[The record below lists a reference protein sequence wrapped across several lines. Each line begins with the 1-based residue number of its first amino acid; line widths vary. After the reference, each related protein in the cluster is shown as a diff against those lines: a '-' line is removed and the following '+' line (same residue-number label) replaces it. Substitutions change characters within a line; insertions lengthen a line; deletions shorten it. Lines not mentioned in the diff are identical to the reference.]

1 MEIEKWNDQYLSGE
15 FRLKT
20 EFMSGQ
26 TNRSSVIERCEQ
38 YAKWSIP
45 SVFPDDDYEDNQAL
59 HDDFQSIGALCVT
72 NLVNKVMMT
81 LFQPTRPFFKL
92 ELTNEQVAELAGQWE
107 AADIE
112 VGLSETE
119 RDAMRLFLQK
129 HGRVALTQCILL
141 LVITGNVLLY
151 CPPKE
156 KRMMYYSLKNYAVWR
171 DLEGEVNKII
181 ICQTKRVGSL
191 SDELQSIVVAA
202 QPGIDIE
209 AEVSIYTGILRIGD
223 RYKVWQELEDLCYCH
238 IGAPGDYAKDALPWR
253 ALTWNLAAGNDYGSG
268 KMEEHRGDFG
278 GLSRLSEVSIQYA
291 SVVTDVKHLVN
302 PTGMTDV
309 SDLVDSASGAYVLG
323 REEDIFVHQA
333 QVQSASNFIDEKMDK
348 IERRLGQ
355 AFLLNSAVT
364 RDAER
369 VTAQEIRMQ
378 ASELEQAMGGVYS
391 HLSTELQSWLAKR
404 LTSQISPAFKDVEPS
419 IITGLESLSRSSDTD
434 RWRYFFQD
442 LIALADVPEEVRIRT
457 DFGNLIAIMGAGHGV
472 DYKKVLK
479 DEQAVEAER
488 ERIAEANAA
497 AAGAE
502 AGAVSDAQQ

>member
-1 MEIEKWNDQYLSGE
+1 MELQKWNTEYLSGD

-20 EFMSGQ
+20 EFLSGQ
-26 TNRSSVIERCEQ
+26 ANRSSLIERCEQ
-38 YAKWSIP
+38 YANWTLP
-45 SVFPDDDYEDNQAL
+45 HVFPDDDYQENEAL
-59 HDDFQSIGALCVT
+59 HDDFQSIGALCVNNLT
-72 NLVNKVMMT
+72 NKIMMT

-92 ELTNEQVAELAGQWE
+92 ELNKEQLTELADSWE
-107 AADIE
+107 PADIE

-156 KRMMYYSLKNYAVWR
+156 KRMMYYSIKNYAVWR
-171 DLEGEVNKII
+171 DLESEVSKII
-181 ICQTKRVGSL
+181 VCQTKRVGSL
-191 SDELQSIVVAA
+191 SDELQAIVVST

-209 AEVSIYTGILRIGD
+209 EDVSIYTGIHRVGD
-223 RYKVWQELEDLCYCH
+223 KYHVWQELEDLCYCH
-238 IGAPGDYAKDALPWR
+238 KQIGHYPKDALPWR

-268 KMEEHRGDFG
+268 KVEEHRGDFG
-278 GLSRLSEVSIQYA
+278 ALSRLSEVSIQYA
-291 SVVTDVKHLVN
+291 SVVTDVKNLVN

-309 SDLVDSASGAYVLG
+309 SDLVESKSGAYVLG
-323 REEDIFVHQA
+323 REEDIYVHQA
-333 QVQSASNFIDEKMDK
+333 QVQSASAFLDEKMDK

-378 ASELEQAMGGVYS
+378 AAELEQALGGVYS
-391 HLSTELQSWLAKR
+391 HLSTELQAWLAKR
-404 LTSQISPAFKDVEPS
+404 LTSQINIAFKDVEPS

-442 LIALADVPEEVRIRT
+442 MIALADVPEEVRIRT
-457 DFGNLIAIMGAGHGV
+457 DFGNLIAILGAGHGV

-479 DEQAVEAER
+479 DEDAVEEER
-488 ERIAEANAA
+488 ARIAEANAA

-502 AGAVSDAQQ
+502 AGAISDAQQ